1 MHGHH
6 SDAQAA
12 SVMPQ
17 GLIGNFREVNDD
29 TQTGVAF
36 SFDLLLANFRDIN
49 NRDKVQLQWQT
60 TNGSKGVVNLS
71 VRKGSTTESVRRYQF
86 TVNPTQLPEGTL
98 NLTLSLKL
106 QCLLYSSSSCSL
118 YQNRNNPSCTCR
130 QWQYQG
136 NSETIL
142 MSAKRGMKS
151 NVHAGNRF
159 CIIHAYLHPS
169 YSCHACYATAII
181 GDTSCPPPPPPPEC
195 TYNNISR
202 IVVEFAECMHY
213 RLWSFVKHIIHCL
226 CI

>member
-29 TQTGVAF
+29 TQTRVTF
-36 SFDLLLANFRDIN
+36 SFDLLLANFRVIN

-60 TNGSKGVVNLS
+60 TNGSKGAISLS
-71 VRKGSTTESVRRYQF
+71 VRKDSTTKSVQRYQF
-86 TVNPTQLPEGTL
+86 TVTPAQLPEGPL
-98 NLTLSLKL
+98 NLTLSAKL
-106 QCLLYSSSSCSL
+106 QCMLYSSYSCSL
-118 YQNRNNPSCTCR
+118 YRNRNNPSCTCN

-151 NVHAGNRF
+151 NVQCMRRKQVSLSF
-159 CIIHAYLHPS
+159 MRICTLV
-169 YSCHACYATAII
+169 TA
-181 GDTSCPPPPPPPEC
+181 
-195 TYNNISR
+195 
-202 IVVEFAECMHY
+202 VMH
-213 RLWSFVKHIIHCL
+213 VMP
-226 CI
+226 